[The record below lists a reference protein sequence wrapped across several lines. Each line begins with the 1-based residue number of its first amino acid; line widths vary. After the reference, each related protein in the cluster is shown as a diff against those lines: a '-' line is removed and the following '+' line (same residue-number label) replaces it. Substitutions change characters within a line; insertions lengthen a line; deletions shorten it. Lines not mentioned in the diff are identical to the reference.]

1 MKVMIDGETSQ
12 EAKVT
17 SGVPQGTVLGPIL
30 FLCHINDLPEAVSS
44 SVRLFADDCLLYR
57 IIESI
62 QDHVKLQED
71 LKALENWAL
80 INGMS
85 FNAKKCYILSIKSK
99 SSHFYQLDNTILKE
113 VPANPYL
120 GVMISNDLK
129 WNVHINNICNK
140 ASSTLGFVR
149 RNIQNCPIQT
159 RRAAYLTLVRP
170 QLEYAA
176 AVWDPY
182 TSKEIEKLE
191 KVQRRAARFVSRD
204 YKSRETGC
212 VTKMLQEHNL
222 PPLQQRRKEIRLAL
236 FYKIANGSLP
246 GLPAAEYLT
255 PTRNKRLIKATRF
268 DGCVSRNV
276 VENHQTRH
284 SRCFQTPRGTSEV
297 FRNSFLPRT
306 TCEWN
311 SLEEAQVNCST
322 LDGFKISLQRRN

>member
-1 MKVMIDGETSQ
+1 M
-12 EAKVT
+12 
-17 SGVPQGTVLGPIL
+17 
-30 FLCHINDLPEAVSS
+30 
-44 SVRLFADDCLLYR
+44 
-57 IIESI
+57 
-62 QDHVKLQED
+62 
-71 LKALENWAL
+71 
-80 INGMS
+80 
-85 FNAKKCYILSIKSK
+85 
-99 SSHFYQLDNTILKE
+99 
-113 VPANPYL
+113 
-120 GVMISNDLK
+120 
-129 WNVHINNICNK
+129 
-140 ASSTLGFVR
+140 
-149 RNIQNCPIQT
+149 
-159 RRAAYLTLVRP
+159 
-170 QLEYAA
+170 
-176 AVWDPY
+176 
-182 TSKEIEKLE
+182 EKLE
-191 KVQRRAARFVSRD
+191 KLQRRAARFISRD